1 MFSAR
6 SKENQKAGSERQRRS
21 ERMRSLAR
29 SFRPT
34 IILHHP
40 HSTDSPRIW
49 STAWSGA
56 RELLRGA
63 LVVAGEPVG
72 ADLFLMAVHRPDHRQ
87 RLGHRFG
94 LGVVRPFKASPSMG
108 EAQSVGYLPGALP
121 RVGRVRLVAVA
132 EQRAA
137 VLAEKGM
144 VAHLLAD
151 DFALIV
157 RNRLNRRVR
166 HLDSLNRYLGAEAQ
180 PALGDRR
187 VAHLRATLVGHG
199 LGRHIVE
206 RRRRLH
212 PEPCQQIE
220 LLGRVD
226 VEALLRILPEELAL
240 EPVELLLE
248 RVVLRLQLFQRRLR
262 LPEHAIR
269 IAQRNAEPR
278 VLLFEFCNLG
288 RRQRQAPTC
297 IEHNRNLPTLEA
309 FRQPSDSAFSDAQS

>member
-1 MFSAR
+1 MV
-6 SKENQKAGSERQRRS
+6 
-21 ERMRSLAR
+21 
-29 SFRPT
+29 
-34 IILHHP
+34 
-40 HSTDSPRIW
+40 
-49 STAWSGA
+49 
-56 RELLRGA
+56 RELVDQHRGEEAHVGGRA
-63 LVVAGEPVG
+63 LQHIGWRRWGEN
-72 ADLFLMAVHRPDHRQ
+72 
-87 RLGHRFG
+87 RLG
-94 LGVVRPFKASPSMG
+94 V
-108 EAQSVGYLPGALP
+108 EALDDLAHILQHHVAA
-121 RVGRVRLVAVA
+121 RLLR
-132 EQRAA
+132 ES
-137 VLAEKGM
+137 

-180 PALGDRR
+180 PALGERR

-212 PEPCQQIE
+212 PQPGKQIE

-226 VEALLRILPEELAL
+226 VEALLRLLPEELAL

-248 RVVLRLQLFQRRLR
+248 RVVLRLQLLERRLR

-278 VLLFEFCNLG
+278 VLLFEFANVG

-297 IEHNRNLPTLEA
+297 IEHDRNLTTLEP
-309 FRQPSDSAFSDAQS
+309 FRQPSDSAFSDVQS